1 MNEENDNIFLSRELS
16 WLDFNA
22 RVLEEAEATRNPL
35 LERLKFIAIFSS
47 NLDEFFMVRISG
59 LRHMLAA
66 GQDAPD
72 PAGYRP
78 SELLPKLYKKVR
90 SLQQRQYRQFNA
102 LRKELSKSAVVISD
116 MLELSPAQQLAMHKY
131 FEEQIMPVLTPIAVD
146 PFHPFP
152 ILSSGAIEIAVS
164 IIPNGR
170 DQAVHALVEV
180 PEMLPRFIPLP
191 EEDGI
196 VQSFL
201 PLEDLIMAH
210 LGMLFAD
217 CKILELLPFRITRDM
232 DLTVNEDGVEDLLL
246 TLEKTLLERRTS
258 EPVRLEMPL
267 SGAVDLAEW
276 LKSELKLDPQVF
288 YAVDGPLHLKQLFD
302 LVSVLKRPELLEPPW
317 PPVGAPAIG
326 RITSIFDDIA
336 KRGPI
341 MIILPFQ
348 RFDPVL
354 ELLKTAAHDPAV
366 LAIKQTLYRVSG
378 NSPVVKALQQAAES
392 GKQVTVIVEL
402 KARFDEGN
410 NIVWA
415 KRLEESG
422 AHVVYG
428 ISGLKIHGKAL
439 LVVRR
444 EGTKIVRYVH
454 LATGNY
460 NDKTATLYTD
470 IGYFSCDPKLTS
482 DIANWFNVMTGYSA
496 PGKWNKIAVAPFDLR
511 KKFLDMIDL
520 EAKNATAGR
529 EAFIIAKMNSLVDT
543 EIIEHLYAAARAGVR
558 IELIVRGI
566 CCLRPGVGTANI
578 RVISIVDRYLE
589 HMRIYCFAN
598 AGTPE
603 FYLSS
608 ADWMLRNLD
617 RRIELLFPIET
628 PRDRE
633 LLWNLLHIQ
642 LADKE
647 KARELKSDGTY
658 TKANSGEYPE
668 TRSQFKTYELIKHTA
683 ETAPDAPPPKTPG
696 SLLKIFKW
704 HKQS

>member
-1 MNEENDNIFLSRELS
+1 MNGENDNIFLSRELS

-22 RVLEEAEATRNPL
+22 RVLEEAEAAGNPL

-78 SELLPKLYKKVR
+78 SVLLPKLYQKVR
-90 SLQQRQYRQFNA
+90 QLQQRQYRQFA
-102 LRKELSKSAVVISD
+102 ELRNELCASGIVITDMIGLSASR
-116 MLELSPAQQLAMHKY
+116 QLAMHKY
-131 FEEQIMPVLTPIAVD
+131 FEEQILPVLTPIAID

-152 ILSSGAIEIAVS
+152 ILNSGAIEIAVS
-164 IIPNGR
+164 IIPAGR

-180 PEMLPRFIPLP
+180 PEMLPRFIPLSGD
-191 EEDGI
+191 DGK

-201 PLEDLIMAH
+201 PLEELIMAH

-258 EPVRLEMPL
+258 EPVRLEMPR
-267 SGAVDLAEW
+267 SGAPDLAEW
-276 LKSELKLDPQVF
+276 LKGELKLEPQAF
-288 YAVDGPLHLKQLFD
+288 YAVDGPLHLKQLFE
-302 LVSVLKRPELLEPPW
+302 LVSAVKRPDLLEPPW
-317 PPVGAPAIG
+317 PPVGASAIG
-326 RITSIFDDIA
+326 RTTSIFDDIA

-341 MIILPFQ
+341 MIVLPFQ

-354 ELLKTAAHDPAV
+354 ELLQTASRDPAV

-378 NSPVVKALQQAAES
+378 NSPVVKVLQQAAES

-470 IGYFSCDPKLTS
+470 IGYFSCDPKLTA

-511 KKFLDMIDL
+511 KKFLAMIDR
-520 EAKNATAGR
+520 ERDHAAGGKD
-529 EAFIIAKMNSLVDT
+529 AFIIAKMNSLVDS
-543 EIIEHLYAAARAGVR
+543 EIIEHLYAAARAGVKV
-558 IELIVRGI
+558 ELIVRGI

-598 AGTPE
+598 AGNPE

-617 RRIELLFPIET
+617 RRIELLFPIEN

-633 LLWNLLHIQ
+633 LLWDILHIQ
-642 LADKE
+642 MADRE
-647 KARELKSDGTY
+647 KARELKNDGTY
-658 TKANSGEYPE
+658 TKANSGSYPE
-668 TRSQFKTYELIKHTA
+668 TRSQQKTYDLIKQTA
-683 ETAPDAPPPKTPG
+683 AAAPEEKTQKSSG

-704 HKQS
+704 HK